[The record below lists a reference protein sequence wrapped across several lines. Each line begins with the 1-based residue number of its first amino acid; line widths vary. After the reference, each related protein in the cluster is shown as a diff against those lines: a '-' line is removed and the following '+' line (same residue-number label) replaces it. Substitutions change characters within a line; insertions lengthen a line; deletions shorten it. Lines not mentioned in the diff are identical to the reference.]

1 MSTRGGATLFAY
13 CWLGV
18 CALIVLLPI
27 AWMLFQSFKEP
38 IDVIAV
44 PPKFI
49 FTPTLDNY
57 AAVISSPG
65 FRSAFLGSL
74 IIATASVLIGLV
86 ATGTVRTAAR
96 AVQVGVVPF
105 VFMDLIK
112 AALAVVIADRVRSA
126 APVLRAARD
135 R

>member
-1 MSTRGGATLFAY
+1 VAAGLACIYA
-13 CWLGV
+13 LGV
-18 CALIVLLPI
+18 
-27 AWMLFQSFKEP
+27 
-38 IDVIAV
+38 
-44 PPKFI
+44 
-49 FTPTLDNY
+49 
-57 AAVISSPG
+57 
-65 FRSAFLGSL
+65 
-74 IIATASVLIGLV
+74 IGLV

>member
-1 MSTRGGATLFAY
+1 
-13 CWLGV
+13 V
-18 CALIVLLPI
+18 
-27 AWMLFQSFKEP
+27 
-38 IDVIAV
+38 
-44 PPKFI
+44 
-49 FTPTLDNY
+49 
-57 AAVISSPG
+57 
-65 FRSAFLGSL
+65 
-74 IIATASVLIGLV
+74 IGLV